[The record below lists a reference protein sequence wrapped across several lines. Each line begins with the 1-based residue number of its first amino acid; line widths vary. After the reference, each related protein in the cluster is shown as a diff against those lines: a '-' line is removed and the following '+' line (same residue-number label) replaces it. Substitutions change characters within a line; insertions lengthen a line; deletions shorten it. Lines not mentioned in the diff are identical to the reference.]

1 MLPKSFNFTG
11 SKVLII
17 GDVMLDEYWSGDAT
31 RISPEA
37 PVPIVL
43 VDNKYYRAGGAANVA
58 INMSAIGCT
67 VDLIG
72 IIGKDQTGT
81 ILQELLNQPPI
92 INNLLLVEENY
103 PTINKL
109 RIISNNQ
116 QLFRIDREKNFDL
129 SSFEKLVNKFEQAI
143 ISNNYKAIV
152 LSDYHKGTLQ
162 NPQIFINKA
171 NEYKIPIII
180 DPKNPNFWVFKN
192 ATVLTP
198 NFKEFQQMVDLN
210 IHNYLPSSALY
221 QQIIREKGHN
231 LIKQLNLKALIITQ
245 GKHGLTL
252 LTDNEQD
259 QHFNPHCREVFDVT
273 GAGDTVAAIITA
285 CIASNYT
292 LHQAAYL
299 ATIAA
304 GIVVSKLGTSY
315 ASMTEIIQEL
325 YQIEAL
331 QITNDTNNN
340 LKLGIISE
348 DRLSTIIQ
356 QRKLLGETI
365 VLANGCFDILH
376 AGHIHYL
383 EKAKSF
389 GDRLIVAVN
398 TDESIKVLKGET
410 RPINSLEQRMQVLA
424 GLKAVD
430 WVVAFGSKDEVR
442 PGKLIANLNPDIL
455 IKSKENYNT
464 IEEIP
469 EYEGAAHVMNN
480 GGQVYLLD
488 RPLIK
493 NYDLSSTKL
502 IDSITIK
509 IDPLVNIKI

>member
-1 MLPKSFNFTG
+1 MSSKSFNFTD
-11 SKVLII
+11 SKILVI

-43 VDNKYYRAGGAANVA
+43 VDNKYHRAGGAANVA
-58 INMSAIGCT
+58 INMRALGCT
-67 VDLIG
+67 VDLMG
-72 IIGKDQTGT
+72 IIGEDQAGS
-81 ILQELLNQPPI
+81 ILQELLNQLPI
-92 INNLLLVEENY
+92 INNLLLVDKNY

-116 QLFRIDREKNFDL
+116 QLFRIDREKIFNL

-143 ISNNYKAIV
+143 INNNYQAIV

-162 NPQIFINKA
+162 DPQIFINKA

-180 DPKNPNFWVFKN
+180 DPKNPNFWMFKN

-198 NFKEFQQMVDLN
+198 NLKEFQQMVDLN
-210 IHNYLPSSALY
+210 IHYSHSPSE
-221 QQIIREKGHN
+221 QQIIREKGLN

-252 LTDNEQD
+252 LTDNEQE
-259 QHFNPHCREVFDVT
+259 QHFNPHYREVFDVT
-273 GAGDTVAAIITA
+273 GAGDTVTAIIAA

-315 ASMTEIIQEL
+315 ASITEIIQEL
-325 YQIEAL
+325 HQIEEPV
-331 QITNDTNNN
+331 ITNDANNA
-340 LKLGIISE
+340 LKLGIISQ
-348 DRLSTIIQ
+348 DQLSIIIQ

-398 TDESIKVLKGET
+398 KDESIKVLKGET
-410 RPINSLEQRMQVLA
+410 RPINSLEQRMQVLS

-430 WVVAFGSKDEVR
+430 WVVAFGSKDEIR
-442 PGKLIANLNPDIL
+442 PGKLISKLNPDVL

-469 EYEGAAHVMNN
+469 EYEGATHVINN

-493 NYDLSSTKL
+493 EYDLSSTKL
-502 IDSITIK
+502 IDSIK
-509 IDPLVNIKI
+509 INMDP